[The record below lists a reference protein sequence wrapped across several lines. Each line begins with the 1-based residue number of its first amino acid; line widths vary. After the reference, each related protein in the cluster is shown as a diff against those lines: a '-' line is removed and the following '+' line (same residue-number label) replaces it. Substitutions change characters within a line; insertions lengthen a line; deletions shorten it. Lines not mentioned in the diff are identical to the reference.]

1 MFLKDFR
8 YIGLSPYYYSK
19 GIEKHFPC
27 KKLVNNWQKIWIW
40 QKNFVSLHIE
50 NAAMHYA
57 KTKNAVESANRTKE
71 TELRK

>member
-1 MFLKDFR
+1 MLLK
-8 YIGLSPYYYSK
+8 
-19 GIEKHFPC
+19 HA
-27 KKLVNNWQKIWIW
+27 KLLTLGNSNKFDCSRWLAA
-40 QKNFVSLHIE
+40 LHIE